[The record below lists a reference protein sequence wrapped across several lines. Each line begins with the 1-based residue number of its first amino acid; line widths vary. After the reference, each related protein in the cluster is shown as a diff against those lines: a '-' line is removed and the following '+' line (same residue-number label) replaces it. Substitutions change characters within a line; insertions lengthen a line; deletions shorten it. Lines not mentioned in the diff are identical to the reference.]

1 MQKNE
6 RVKFIFIESMSQQA
20 AEAIHQN
27 WKYLLNELHEVQ

>member
-20 AEAIHQN
+20 IDQN
-27 WKYLLNELHEVQ
+27 WKYLLNELHEVH